1 MATYQDFLDAANK
14 SNILGQFSSY
24 DLDLAQKYPEF
35 GLGMVTLKNNYAKAT
50 TAEQRAMYNT
60 MANELR
66 TQYGNYT
73 ADTAG
78 LGYIPGGLS
87 PGSFQEDSRYDQALD
102 DLLNYGDFTWST
114 PAPDYNSKYDDI
126 LAGLVQDA
134 NNYPD
139 FSYDV
144 ETDPLYSQYRK
155 QYLRE
160 GDRATRDALAKVAAS
175 NGGQVSTAAAAAASQ
190 AGDYYAAQ
198 LNDKIPELQQ
208 IAYGKYLDD
217 YNRILSNLQATQSQE
232 QLDYNKYLNAYQQW
246 FNERNQAYQQ
256 YLDKYG
262 MLQSNLGA
270 LENDRTFDYNQL
282 LDQIGFNQNRNE
294 WNQALADAAKE
305 DARLQVDAILQAG
318 GIPPENLTAASGYD
332 QAYID
337 ALRQYYAAK
346 AGIGSYSGGGTG
358 SSGGSGSSGGRGGGN
373 SGGGGSKSSNKNSSS
388 SSEMYDRLFVDAKKS
403 GNAKSYISEYYKQ
416 YGFESP
422 SGLYD
427 NYQSWNSYADSALDS
442 HYLAFTNG
450 LIGTLRSGKQ
460 DAALRQIEGRWASL
474 NAYQRT
480 GIQNILAN
488 FGLRYEG

>member
-14 SNILGQFSSY
+14 NNVLSQFSSY

-35 GLGMVTLKNNYAKAT
+35 GLGMVTLKNNYANAT

-87 PGSFQEDSRYDQALD
+87 PGSFQEDSRYDEALD
-102 DLLNYGDFTWST
+102 SLLNYGDFTWST
-114 PAPDYNSKYDDI
+114 PAPDYTSKYDDI
-126 LAGLVQDA
+126 LSGLVQDA

-139 FSYDV
+139 FTYDV

-160 GDRATRDALAKVAAS
+160 GDRATRDALAKMAAA
-175 NGGQVSTAAAAAASQ
+175 NGGQVSTAAAAAATQ

-198 LNDKIPELQQ
+198 LNDKIPELRQ
-208 IAYGKYLDD
+208 IAYGEYLDD

-232 QLDYNKYLNAYQQW
+232 QLDYNKYLNTYQQW
-246 FNERNQAYQQ
+246 LNDRNQAYQQ

-270 LENDRTFDYNQL
+270 LENDRTFNYNQL
-282 LDQIGFNQNRNE
+282 LDQIGYNQNRNE
-294 WNQALADAAKE
+294 LQQALADAAKE

-318 GIPPENLTAASGYD
+318 GIPPETLIAASGYD

-337 ALRQYYAAK
+337 ALRQYYAAQ
-346 AGIGSYSGGGTG
+346 AGIGSSGGG
-358 SSGGSGSSGGRGGGN
+358 SSGGSRGSSGG
-373 SGGGGSKSSNKNSSS
+373 SSS
-388 SSEMYDRLFVDAKKS
+388 SSSNYNNYDDLFVDAKKS
-403 GNAKSYISEYYKQ
+403 GTPKSYIANNYKK
-416 YGFESP
+416 YGFTSS

-427 NYQSWNSYADSALDS
+427 EFTAWNDQSSTALDS
-442 HYLAFTNG
+442 NYQRFANA
-450 LIGTLRSGKQ
+450 LIAKLRTGGTEN
-460 DAALRQIEGRWASL
+460 ALNYVNQNWKNFNS
-474 NAYQRT
+474 YQRT

-488 FGLRYEG
+488 FGLRYED